1 MNSDRITEERDWQD
15 GINIFRLRILDEVK
29 EINKKIKELQ
39 QQVKGETP

>member
-15 GINIFRLRILDEVK
+15 GINIFRLRMLEEVK
-29 EINKKIKELQ
+29 EINKKLEKLQ